1 MQAYSRSND
10 LILLGKAGEPYYCPG
25 LKTGL
30 LDRVLRAPMRRT
42 PFLDCLCIF
51 FAIYKGFF
59 PWKWSNKTCR
69 QTFYDNCLLQ
79 KKITAVNFANH
90 CNLISNWGIMLIK
103 AIRILSFLN
112 PVRTL
117 ENCWVFNIMQLT
129 ISTQSRLNIP
139 DGILH
144 KGPLSVLP
152 GYTEKDAF

>member
-1 MQAYSRSND
+1 MVLSCWERQESLITALVLKQACWTGFCVREW
-10 LILLGKAGEPYYCPG
+10 GEH
-25 LKTGL
+25 L
-30 LDRVLRAPMRRT
+30 
-42 PFLDCLCIF
+42 FLDCLCIF
-51 FAIYKGFF
+51 FAIYNGFF
-59 PWKWSNKTCR
+59 PWKWSNKTYR